1 MNVLITYLTHLGLK
15 KKKASVKAPVFHI
28 GDFIICIEDVII
40 VLTHF
45 MVLFS

>member
-1 MNVLITYLTHLGLK
+1 MIKK